1 MSLLFSDQPQELAR
15 PTTRA
20 GGARYIQSAAVDDED
35 DLTDRRERHG
45 ATGTSSSVFHTRYH
59 ASTVRQIFSGKFTLI
74 KINKKKNKMRTAE
87 VSNLEIIPNF
97 ILFKGSDGKV
107 SPVPEIT
114 NFGI

>member
-1 MSLLFSDQPQELAR
+1 
-15 PTTRA
+15 
-20 GGARYIQSAAVDDED
+20 
-35 DLTDRRERHG
+35 
-45 ATGTSSSVFHTRYH
+45 
-59 ASTVRQIFSGKFTLI
+59 
-74 KINKKKNKMRTAE
+74 MRTAE